1 MHHLTKRWPDFSVW
15 VLDAAELSGQNKCT
29 VELRCTLPTP
39 ATAQLEPAR
48 HQGHWRETS
57 VRILRRVSVRIL
69 RRVSVRILR
78 RVSVRI
84 LRRVSVRILSRVSIR
99 ILRRVS
105 VRIVR
110 ILSRVSIRNLRR
122 GSVRILTAVINSV
135 TGRGDQTGYVAHK
148 LLLSGIMPPA
158 LSMSPCEY
166 L

>member
-69 RRVSVRILR
+69 SRVSI
-78 RVSVRI
+78 RI
-84 LRRVSVRILSRVSIR
+84 LRRVSVRILSRVSVR

>member
-69 RRVSVRILR
+69 SRVSVRILR
-78 RVSVRI
+78 RVSVK
-84 LRRVSVRILSRVSIR
+84 
-99 ILRRVS
+99 
-105 VRIVR
+105 IVR

>member
-69 RRVSVRILR
+69 
-78 RVSVRI
+78 
-84 LRRVSVRILSRVSIR
+84 SRVSIR

-110 ILSRVSIRNLRR
+110 ILSRVSIRNLR
-122 GSVRILTAVINSV
+122 SVRILTAVINSV

>member
-48 HQGHWRETS
+48 HQGHWRET
-57 VRILRRVSVRIL
+57 
-69 RRVSVRILR
+69 
-78 RVSVRI
+78 SVRI

>member
-48 HQGHWRETS
+48 HQGHWRET
-57 VRILRRVSVRIL
+57 
-69 RRVSVRILR
+69 SVRILR

>member
-69 RRVSVRILR
+69 
-78 RVSVRI
+78 
-84 LRRVSVRILSRVSIR
+84 SRVSIR

-110 ILSRVSIRNLRR
+110 ILSRVSIRNLR
-122 GSVRILTAVINSV
+122 SVRILTAVINSV

-166 L
+166 CESC

>member
-1 MHHLTKRWPDFSVW
+1 M
-15 VLDAAELSGQNKCT
+15 
-29 VELRCTLPTP
+29 
-39 ATAQLEPAR
+39 
-48 HQGHWRETS
+48 
-57 VRILRRVSVRIL
+57 
-69 RRVSVRILR
+69 ILR

-166 L
+166 YCESCWK